1 MDTFVWMISVCLNY
15 CIACVCENK
24 MASELPHEAQQVH
37 QAPLG
42 QGGRKRERDR
52 KIEREC
58 VTERQETD
66 RERDVRK
73 EGKSEGRKN
82 GDWEWGGGRL
92 PTFLVFCQANERC
105 ETKKKQKKNC
115 QTKQGWGKAAEAFG
129 LFFNSNLSTF
139 RQIELW
145 VRHKNGKTNKEWNA
159 CRLRSTEAFAKQKQ
173 ANNKQI
179 AGDWSGIL
187 LKTRS
192 PLQRSWYYTALTKLH
207 ERTPW
212 PRTLRH

>member
-105 ETKKKQKKNC
+105 ETKKKQKKTAKQNRGGGKQQKLLDFFSTLISPLFAKLSC
-115 QTKQGWGKAAEAFG
+115 EYDTRMERQTKNGTPAAYGQQRPSQNKSKQTTSRLPVIGQEFSWRRDLPFKG
-129 LFFNSNLSTF
+129 LGT
-139 RQIELW
+139 
-145 VRHKNGKTNKEWNA
+145 T
-159 CRLRSTEAFAKQKQ
+159 
-173 ANNKQI
+173 
-179 AGDWSGIL
+179 
-187 LKTRS
+187 
-192 PLQRSWYYTALTKLH
+192 QR
-207 ERTPW
+207 
-212 PRTLRH
+212 